1 MLIDVQF
8 HPALDEVN
16 GFIEGFISG
25 EIGLD
30 LFPYDIP
37 DCAVNAG
44 AILYF
49 FAEQEMSENGG

>member
-1 MLIDVQF
+1 MWMLSLLIDVQF

-25 EIGLD
+25 EVGLD
-30 LFPYDIP
+30 LFLYDIP

-44 AILYF
+44 AIL
-49 FAEQEMSENGG
+49 